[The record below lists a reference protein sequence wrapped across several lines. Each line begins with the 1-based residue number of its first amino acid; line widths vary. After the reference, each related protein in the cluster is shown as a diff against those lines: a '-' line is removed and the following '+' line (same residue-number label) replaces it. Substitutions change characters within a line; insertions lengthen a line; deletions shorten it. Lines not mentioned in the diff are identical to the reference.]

1 MQYGTVNDR
10 SSTGRAYFSLVQ
22 ENSLCSCSMNHIRYL
37 TQIMLTQEEK
47 IPLMIKL
54 LVLDDKPL
62 LLRVGKDKYAKPSKC
77 S

>member
-1 MQYGTVNDR
+1 
-10 SSTGRAYFSLVQ
+10 
-22 ENSLCSCSMNHIRYL
+22 
-37 TQIMLTQEEK
+37 MLTQEEK

-62 LLRVGKDKYAKPSKC
+62 LLKVGKDKYAKPIKC